1 VARVSVTPEGAKKF
15 ASTQNQIVCHPER
28 SGSRHFVSHAVEEPV
43 LSLSKEPAVA
53 LALAVAC
60 SPYPN
65 QRTNPKNPN
74 QRTVI
79 STEAAHSLI
88 VSSVVE
94 KSAFLPRR
102 SLRVQIRCLC
112 SSGEPH
118 PSAPT
123 ARPILVRGIALGQI
137 PNTRNKG

>member
-94 KSAFLPRR
+94 KSAFLPRPCG
-102 SLRVQIRCLC
+102 SPL
-112 SSGEPH
+112 
-118 PSAPT
+118 SALT
-123 ARPILVRGIALGQI
+123 VAFAFLVVI
-137 PNTRNKG
+137 PERDQLLPLLSPPGNPRL